1 MIDGLILLVELGLL
15 LGLLWAIDRAERHPS
30 NSSLGLFSYKKN
42 QAAEK
47 KKSLKRSDLR
57 A

>member
-1 MIDGLILLVELGLL
+1 MIDGLILLIELGVL
-15 LGLLWAIDRAERHPS
+15 LGLLWAVERAERFPP

-42 QAAEK
+42 QTVEK
-47 KKSLKRSDLR
+47 KKALKRSDLR